1 MYMETING
9 LPPRREQ
16 TVNQVGGD
24 VAVQLMLMMLFA
36 CVSSLADDSDTV
48 QRQLRDKLLDITN
61 AVALPPGPPEI
72 EDEIRAAA
80 RTVISNVFTGAGA
93 IQFPKHPLDSPGV
106 RPDQTGACAPTS
118 I

>member
-1 MYMETING
+1 MYMDAING

-36 CVSSLADDSDTV
+36 CVSSLADDPDAF
-48 QRQLRDKLLDITN
+48 QKQLRDKLLDLTN
-61 AVALPPGPPEI
+61 AVALPAGSPEI
-72 EDEIRAAA
+72 EQEIRAAA

-93 IQFPKHPLDSPGV
+93 IQFPKNPLDDAPEMMAD
-106 RPDQTGACAPTS
+106 RNGASAPS
-118 I
+118 V